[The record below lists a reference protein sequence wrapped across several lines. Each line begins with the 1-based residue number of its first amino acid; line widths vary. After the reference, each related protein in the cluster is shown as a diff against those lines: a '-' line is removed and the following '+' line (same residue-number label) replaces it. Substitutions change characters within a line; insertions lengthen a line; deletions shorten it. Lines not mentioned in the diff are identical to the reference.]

1 MTDPTHFPPGFI
13 WGAATSAYQIE
24 GSPLADGAGP
34 SNWHLFSHR
43 DGTISDAGN
52 GDVACDHYRRFRE
65 DIELMQELGLQA
77 YRFSLSWSRIFPG
90 GTGKVN
96 QKGLDFYRR
105 LLNALCDAGIQ
116 PYPTLFHWDI
126 PAALDERGG
135 WTNRDCAHWFADY
148 AQTVFSA
155 LGELATHWTT
165 LNEPWVVADAGFLN
179 GVHTPGHRSLQE
191 TPLVAHNL
199 LRAHALA
206 VQAFR
211 AESNG
216 NIGIVVNIEPKYA
229 VSSEQDDQ
237 TAAERAHAYMNRQY
251 LDPLLLGSY
260 PDELADIFGDHWPR
274 HSEADMKL
282 LRTAFDFLG
291 VNYYTRSVNRADN
304 TNLPVRATP
313 VIQQDAEYTEMGWEV
328 FPQGIKETL
337 LWIKRRY
344 GEIPLY
350 VTENGA
356 AFQDPPITAQGR
368 IHDTRRIEYYRAHLN
383 ACRDAIR
390 AGVNLKGYFA
400 WSLFD
405 NFEWSY
411 GYSKRFGL
419 IHVDF
424 DTQKRTFKDS
434 AHFYTTA
441 IRSNGTTITP
451 D

>member
-1 MTDPTHFPPGFI
+1 MIDAAQFPPGFL

-43 DGTISDAGN
+43 DGAISDAGN
-52 GDVACDHYRRFRE
+52 GDIACDHYRRFGE
-65 DIELMQELGLQA
+65 DIGLMRQLGLQA
-77 YRFSLSWSRIFPG
+77 YRFSLSWSRIFPA
-90 GTGKVN
+90 GTGKIN

-105 LLNALCDAGIQ
+105 LINGLLDAGIQ
-116 PYPTLFHWDI
+116 PYPTLFHWDL

-135 WTNRDCAHWFADY
+135 WTNRDCAHWLADY
-148 AQTVFSA
+148 AQTVFRA
-155 LGELATHWTT
+155 LGVLAENWTT
-165 LNEPWVVADAGFLN
+165 LNEPWVVADAGFLS
-179 GVHTPGHRSLQE
+179 GIHAPGHRSLQE

-211 AESNG
+211 AECKG
-216 NIGIVVNIEPKYA
+216 RIGIVVNIEPKYA
-229 VSSEQDDQ
+229 ASEQRDDQ

-251 LDPLLLGSY
+251 LDPLLLGGY
-260 PDELADIFGDHWPR
+260 PDELAEVFGDHWLG
-274 HSEADMKL
+274 HNEADMKL
-282 LRTAFDFLG
+282 LRTPFDFLG
-291 VNYYTRSVNRADN
+291 VNYYTRSVNRADSN
-304 TNLPVRATP
+304 NLPLRASP
-313 VIQQDAEYTEMGWEV
+313 VAQPDAEYTEMGWEV
-328 FPQGIKETL
+328 FPRGLKETL

-344 GEIPLY
+344 GDIPLY

-356 AFQDPPITAQGR
+356 AFKDPPVTAQGR
-368 IHDTRRIEYYRAHLN
+368 VYDARRVEYYRTHLN
-383 ACRDAIR
+383 ACREAIGS
-390 AGVNLKGYFA
+390 GVNLKGYFA

-424 DTQKRTFKDS
+424 DTQKRIFKDS
-434 AHFYTTA
+434 AHYFTEA
-441 IRSNGTTITP
+441 IRSNGASIKS

>member
-1 MTDPTHFPPGFI
+1 MTDVAQFPPGFL

-43 DGTISDAGN
+43 DGTISDASN
-52 GDVACDHYRRFRE
+52 GDIACDHYRRFGE
-65 DIELMQELGLQA
+65 DIGLMRQLGLQA
-77 YRFSLSWSRIFPG
+77 YRFSLSWSRIFPA
-90 GTGKVN
+90 GTGKIN

-105 LLNALCDAGIQ
+105 LLNALLDAGIQ
-116 PYPTLFHWDI
+116 PYPTLFHWDL

-135 WTNRDCAHWFADY
+135 WTNSDCAHWLADY
-148 AQTVFSA
+148 AQTVFGA
-155 LGELATHWTT
+155 LGGLAENWTT
-165 LNEPWVVADAGFLN
+165 LNEPWVIADAGFLD
-179 GVHTPGHRSLQE
+179 GIHAPGHRSLQE

-216 NIGIVVNIEPKYA
+216 RIGIVVNIEPKYA
-229 VSSEQDDQ
+229 ASDQRGDQ

-251 LDPLLLGSY
+251 LDPLFLGGY
-260 PDELADIFGDHWPR
+260 PDELAEVFGDYWPR
-274 HSEADMKL
+274 HNEADMRL
-282 LRTAFDFLG
+282 LRTPFDFLG
-291 VNYYTRSVNRADN
+291 VNYYTRSVNRADGN
-304 TNLPVRATP
+304 NLPVRASP
-313 VIQQDAEYTEMGWEV
+313 VAQPGAEYTEMGWEV
-328 FPQGIKETL
+328 FPRGLKETL

-344 GEIPLY
+344 GDIPLY

-356 AFQDPPITAQGR
+356 AFKDPPLTAQGR
-368 IHDTRRIEYYRAHLN
+368 LHDARRVEYYRTHLN
-383 ACRDAIR
+383 ACREAIGS
-390 AGVNLKGYFA
+390 GVNLKGYFA

-424 DTQKRTFKDS
+424 DTQKRIFKDS
-434 AHFYTTA
+434 AYFFSEA
-441 IRSNGTTITP
+441 ILSNGASI
-451 D
+451 DSD